1 MTARRQA
8 RTRRRREQGNTL
20 LYAAIGFCLIGS
32 LLAVLVPAF
41 VREVRLSK
49 TAEAAEM
56 LQTMHLGA
64 SAYFASRQMVEGT
77 ERRRC
82 LPHRAGPAPARPRV
96 EGRVVDFFDDEMPD
110 AATWRVL
117 SFRSDRPVRFVYR
130 FDPVEEGCDLRTPER
145 TYIVTYSAE
154 GDLDGDGVRS
164 RFERRD
170 ATSSTEDTLVP
181 LGILYVRDRV
191 E

>member
-1 MTARRQA
+1 MA
-8 RTRRRREQGNTL
+8 G
-20 LYAAIGFCLIGS
+20 GFCLVGS
-32 LLAVLVPAF
+32 LLAVIVPAF
-41 VREVRLSK
+41 LREVRLSK

-64 SAYFASRQMVEGT
+64 SAYFASRQMVEGS
-77 ERRRC
+77 ERHRC
-82 LPHRAGPAPARPRV
+82 LPERAGPAPARPRV
-96 EGRVVDFFDDEMPD
+96 EGRVVDFFDDSTPD

-117 SFRSDRPVRFVYR
+117 SFRSERPLRFTYR
-130 FDPVEEGCDLRTPER
+130 FDPVEVGCDLRTPEH

-154 GDLDGDGVRS
+154 GDLDGDGMRS

-170 ATSSTEDTLVP
+170 ATSSTDDTLVP
-181 LGILYVRDRV
+181 VGILYVRDRV

>member
-1 MTARRQA
+1 M
-8 RTRRRREQGNTL
+8 
-20 LYAAIGFCLIGS
+20 LYFAGGFAIVGS
-32 LLAVLVPAF
+32 LLAVAIPAF

-64 SAYFASRQMVEGT
+64 SAYFASTQSIEGVGRT
-77 ERRRC
+77 RC
-82 LPHRAGPAPARPRV
+82 LPEHSGPTPQRPHVEARS
-96 EGRVVDFFDDEMPD
+96 VDFFDEDVHD
-110 AATWRVL
+110 APTWRVL
-117 SFRSDRPVRFVYR
+117 AFRSERPLRFSYR
-130 FDPVEEGCDLRTPER
+130 FDPVQAGCDLRTPEH

-154 GDLDGDGVRS
+154 GDLDGDGLRS

-170 ATSSTEDTLVP
+170 AASSTDDTLVP
-181 LGILYVRDRV
+181 IGILYERDRT